1 MAEKIEAHLILEI
14 LGRPAEHIKD
24 ALNELLTKLGSEK
37 GIKIISKDVH
47 EPKPIKDSDLFTSF
61 ADVSV
66 ELDSM
71 QQYFG
76 IMFAYMPAHIEIVYP
91 ENFNLANFQFN
102 ELGNRLLSRLHE
114 YDAITK
120 KVIFERNILVEKLKQ
135 TAPHLFLSA
144 QEQAPPAKSETKTKK
159 AKPEKKS
166 KKN

>member
-1 MAEKIEAHLILEI
+1 M
-14 LGRPAEHIKD
+14 D
-24 ALNELLTKLGSEK
+24 SEK

-47 EPKPIKDSDLFTSF
+47 EPNPIKDSDLFTSF
-61 ADVSV
+61 ADVTV

-76 IMFAYMPAHIEIVYP
+76 IMFSYMPAHIEIIYP
-91 ENFNLANFQFN
+91 ESFNLANFQFN

-120 KVIFERNILVEKLKQ
+120 KVIFERNILVDKLKQ
-135 TAPHLFLSA
+135 AAPHLFENV
-144 QEQAPPAKSETKTKK
+144 QEQAQPKK
-159 AKPEKKS
+159 PQSKKQKPKKKS

>member
-14 LGRPAEHIKD
+14 LGRPAQHIKD
-24 ALNELLTKLGSEK
+24 ALNELLKKLGSEK

-47 EPKPIKDSDLFTSF
+47 EPNPVKDSDLFTSF
-61 ADVSV
+61 ADVTV
-66 ELDSM
+66 ELDSI

-76 IMFAYMPAHIEIVYP
+76 IMFSYMPAHIEIVYP

-102 ELGNRLLSRLHE
+102 ELGNRILSRLHE
-114 YDAITK
+114 YDAIVK

-135 TAPHLFLSA
+135 AAPHLFEKV
-144 QEQAPPAKSETKTKK
+144 QEQLPIVKPKIKK
-159 AKPEKKS
+159 AKPKKKS

>member
-1 MAEKIEAHLILEI
+1 MAEKIQAHLILEI
-14 LGRPAEHIKD
+14 LGRPAQHIKD
-24 ALNELLTKLGSEK
+24 ALNELLKKLDSEK
-37 GIKIISKDVH
+37 GIKVISKDEH
-47 EPKPIKDSDLFTSF
+47 EPVPIKDSDLFTSF
-61 ADVSV
+61 ADVTV

-76 IMFAYMPAHIEIVYP
+76 IMFAYMPAHIEIISP
-91 ENFNLANFQFN
+91 ENFNLSNFQFN

-135 TAPHLFLSA
+135 AAPHLFEKA
-144 QEQAPPAKSETKTKK
+144 PEQAPPAKSETKSKK
-159 AKPEKKS
+159 EKPKKNS

>member
-14 LGRPAEHIKD
+14 LGRPAQHIKD
-24 ALNELLTKLGSEK
+24 ALNGLLKKLGSEK

-47 EPKPIKDSDLFTSF
+47 EPVPVKDSDLFTSF
-61 ADVSV
+61 ADVTV

-76 IMFAYMPAHIEIVYP
+76 IMFSYMPAHIEIVYP
-91 ENFNLANFQFN
+91 ENFSLANFQFN

-120 KVIFERNILVEKLKQ
+120 KVIFERNILVDKLKQ
-135 TAPHLFLSA
+135 AAPHLFSSP
-144 QEQAPPAKSETKTKK
+144 EQAQPEKPKSKK
-159 AKPEKKS
+159 PKPKKKS